1 MVLNILLII
10 NVLVGIGFF
19 YAWKENGFLDLI
31 TIFLLF
37 IWVILLIGG
46 AIIGQNNDKMRL
58 KEEQKN
64 K

>member
-10 NVLVGIGFF
+10 NVSVFVGFV
-19 YAWKENGFLDLI
+19 YAWKEKGFLDLI

-37 IWVILLIGG
+37 IFIILLIGG
-46 AIIGQNNDKMRL
+46 VIIGQINDKNRL
-58 KEEQKN
+58 KK

>member
-10 NVLVGIGFF
+10 NALVLVGFV
-19 YAWKENGFLDLI
+19 YAWREKGFLDLI

-46 AIIGQNNDKMRL
+46 LIIGKINDKNRL
-58 KEEQKN
+58 KEK
-64 K
+64 

>member
-10 NVLVGIGFF
+10 NVLVLVGFV
-19 YAWKENGFLDLI
+19 YAWREKGFLDLI

-46 AIIGQNNDKMRL
+46 LIIGKINDKNRL
-58 KEEQKN
+58 KEK
-64 K
+64 